1 MEKPFRTMLLS
12 GRATGAKMKAVLKAY
27 RDGINE
33 YVKMV
38 DNGLIWA
45 DEPGKALTWMD
56 AIVNGVPVTPRGGYQ
71 VEINALWY
79 NAICYTLKL
88 AGQAG
93 DNKFVKEWKDMPDK
107 VKKKAS

>member
-1 MEKPFRTMLLS
+1 MVNFAAVQDDAAVWKS
-12 GRATGAKMKAVLKAY
+12 YGAKMKAVLKAY

-79 NAICYTLKL
+79 KCYLLHPETGR
-88 AGQAG
+88 AGRR
-93 DNKFVKEWKDMPDK
+93 
-107 VKKKAS
+107 

>member
-1 MEKPFRTMLLS
+1 
-12 GRATGAKMKAVLKAY
+12 
-27 RDGINE
+27 
-33 YVKMV
+33 MV

-45 DEPGKALTWMD
+45 DEPGKALTGWMPLSMAYRLLHAE
-56 AIVNGVPVTPRGGYQ
+56 AIRWKSM
-71 VEINALWY
+71 LFWY

-107 VKKKAS
+107 VKRKLPESILE

>member
-1 MEKPFRTMLLS
+1 
-12 GRATGAKMKAVLKAY
+12 
-27 RDGINE
+27 
-33 YVKMV
+33 
-38 DNGLIWA
+38 
-45 DEPGKALTWMD
+45 MD

-93 DNKFVKEWKDMPDK
+93 DNKFVKGVERY
-107 VKKKAS
+107 A